1 MLTVCIVYT
10 VYTKIC
16 KHTCEVHSHMP
27 ASFMANENIVF
38 SKWCLMGF
46 DWLIDLNICGDRKRD
61 IIIAQQQQ
69 QQQCHDGSVLRTDEE
84 NKWHADFSCALLIHT
99 HTSLQYRGFCFW
111 FLPLFFFL
119 WLFSNAIELFH
130 ALAHKQYK
138 CLLTAHLLFY
148 MCAVFPLPCSLSLC
162 SSICFGLFFSI
173 SSLNELLCDGG
184 IFFSFRLRSIN
195 SCFCGCCCYCYALSI
210 FPI

>member
-99 HTSLQYRGFCFW
+99 HTRRFSIGVFVSGFCHFFSFYDYFQMLLNYSMHW
-111 FLPLFFFL
+111 HTNNINVCLPHTCYFICVRFFLSLARSRFALLFALDFFFL
-119 WLFSNAIELFH
+119 FPVWMSF
-130 ALAHKQYK
+130 
-138 CLLTAHLLFY
+138 
-148 MCAVFPLPCSLSLC
+148 CATVA
-162 SSICFGLFFSI
+162 
-173 SSLNELLCDGG
+173 
-184 IFFSFRLRSIN
+184 FSFPFA
-195 SCFCGCCCYCYALSI
+195 CVQ
-210 FPI
+210 